1 MATVKNPITGED
13 LKVLHEF
20 DDGYTKIVEDKK
32 GNRYLV
38 DFYGNVK
45 TVDHDHLVV
54 PLNDG
59 IGKPSGHEYGDKKKK
74 F

>member
-1 MATVKNPITGED
+1 MAIVKHPITGED
-13 LKVLHEF
+13 LKVVRE
-20 DDGYTKIVEDKK
+20 DGGYTKIVEDKK

-38 DFYGNVK
+38 DFDGNVR
-45 TVDHDHLVV
+45 TDDHDHFVV

-59 IGKPSGHEYGDKKKK
+59 VGKPSGHERGDKKKK